1 MQDISK
7 GVETYDI
14 GFGSDGGGPG
24 GKVICTALKDM
35 SLLDEELWQ
44 HDGAYGRTL
53 PLETRQGY
61 WAWGV
66 PTAKFIRKNRWAA
79 KAIRPVVTEV
89 AKEMA
94 HRVGYGRGSKLGA
107 ALLYVGLPMCRVIN
121 RIKNNGNNTRSVYS

>member
-1 MQDISK
+1 M
-7 GVETYDI
+7 G
-14 GFGSDGGGPG
+14 
-24 GKVICTALKDM
+24 
-35 SLLDEELWQ
+35 LLDEELWQ